1 MAEENNKKEE
11 IKIEEIKMSE
21 EEFLNSIFQDAINE
35 DASDIHIESL
45 KDKMRIRF
53 RVDGKLRDVTERPF
67 SEIEHTINK
76 IKVAADLDLANKFVP
91 QDGHFEV
98 IQAKL
103 RDDKYEE
110 KKIIDVRVSVFPT
123 IHGEAV
129 VLRMLN
135 PSGTLMS
142 LEDFEMDPNT
152 LQKVKNLISKNY
164 GMVLVTGPSGSGKT
178 SMLYAVLKELR
189 SEEKNII
196 TLEDPVEHNFEDI
209 RQVQISPE
217 QNLTFAV
224 GMKSILRQDPDVIMI
239 GEIRDPETAEH
250 AMRAALVSRI
260 VFSTVH
266 SNSSIGII
274 ARLIDMGVDRSLI
287 AYTLHG
293 ALSKRLVRRICSN
306 CKTSY
311 TPDNRYLEYFGLSK
325 KGSFVKGTGCEKCKG
340 SGYKGRIGLFEVL
353 EIDND
358 LRFMI
363 LEKAPM
369 NALQEYVDKTNM
381 RTLKQDAIE
390 KVLAGETTLEEVLS
404 AI

>member
-98 IQAKL
+98 IRAKL
-103 RDDKYEE
+103 RDDKDE
-110 KKIIDVRVSVFPT
+110 KKKVIDVRVSVFPT

-129 VLRMLN
+129 VLRILN
-135 PSGTLMS
+135 QSGILMS

-178 SMLYAVLKELR
+178 SMLYAILRELR
-189 SEEKNII
+189 SKEKNIV
-196 TLEDPVEHNFEDI
+196 TLEDPVEHNFEDM
-209 RQVQISPE
+209 RQVQIRPE

-293 ALSKRLVRRICSN
+293 ALSKRLVRRICSD
-306 CKTSY
+306 CKISY

-325 KGSFVKGTGCEKCKG
+325 KDHFIKGNGCEKCRG

-369 NALQEYVDKTNM
+369 NALQEYVDKTKM
-381 RTLKQDAIE
+381 RTLKQDATE
-390 KVLAGETTLEEVLS
+390 KVLAGETTLEEVLG
-404 AI
+404 AL